1 MVESVVII
9 EESKERNVIAPPKP
23 LVSRTSDL
31 TIMRLVMDYIGHF
44 IVYDDNSNNKFDLFV

>member
-9 EESKERNVIAPPKP
+9 EDSKGRNALAPLKQ
-23 LVSRTSDL
+23 LVRRTSDL